1 MCRTI
6 QNNLLT
12 ASQFPMGSFANF
24 NTHISIQLCTF
35 HHTYSYPVIF
45 APISH
50 HSDLPKNKEI
60 SMVSNASTHNTASQA
75 HNIKTKRRRTKL
87 VFALGYGISV
97 FLGIRSS
104 DCLNE
109 YRMRNRILPTMPRS
123 DIAIW
128 FLLAHHRTHPHTKAA
143 YLQSVRQSVQQQCQ
157 SCKSAIPRRRPWNCP
172 LHFNLQHSLMWQNM
186 WQLWDEKKPYGIR
199 LKRTLFNCSCGRLC
213 GKIKGWRIM
222 VCTERSAFRKNIQK
236 KNSPSIKS

>member
-24 NTHISIQLCTF
+24 NTHISRQLCTF
-35 HHTYSYPVIF
+35 HHTYSYLVIF

-87 VFALGYGISV
+87 VFALGYGMDVYSLVSCHLLLSKQEI
-97 FLGIRSS
+97 LAK
-104 DCLNE
+104 L
-109 YRMRNRILPTMPRS
+109 YRVRADHLQVILRLYVDFCRVAVDFCSFQPP
-123 DIAIW
+123 
-128 FLLAHHRTHPHTKAA
+128 
-143 YLQSVRQSVQQQCQ
+143 QS
-157 SCKSAIPRRRPWNCP
+157 
-172 LHFNLQHSLMWQNM
+172 
-186 WQLWDEKKPYGIR
+186 
-199 LKRTLFNCSCGRLC
+199 T
-213 GKIKGWRIM
+213 
-222 VCTERSAFRKNIQK
+222 QK
-236 KNSPSIKS
+236 

>member
-35 HHTYSYPVIF
+35 HHTYSYLVIF

-87 VFALGYGISV
+87 VFALGYWISV
-97 FLGIRSS
+97 FLGIRSL
-104 DCLNE
+104 DYLNE

-123 DIAIW
+123 DIATW
-128 FLLAHHRTHPHTKAA
+128 FPLAHHRAHPHTKAA
-143 YLQSVRQSVQQQCQ
+143 YLQSVRQYVQQHCQ
-157 SCKSAIPRRRPWNCP
+157 SCKSAIRYSWFYPPTV
-172 LHFNLQHSLMWQNM
+172 LIYETLGMSM
-186 WQLWDEKKPYGIR
+186 
-199 LKRTLFNCSCGRLC
+199 TLFASC
-213 GKIKGWRIM
+213 
-222 VCTERSAFRKNIQK
+222 SAF
-236 KNSPSIKS
+236 SLASASISAFVFGTNLFSASKDIWFQFA